1 MLLAF
6 VKDGQIDQEERLMR
20 MRTGISTKVRF
31 QLALALVLALSAP
44 CTALFGATTGWKAG
58 RAKVN
63 ITPERSIWMS
73 GYASRDKPAQGKLTD
88 LWAKCLVLED
98 GDGTRAVLVTM
109 DLIGLGRTLSLRV
122 RRQMQEAYQLP
133 LEAILLSASHTHT
146 GPVVGDNLR
155 AMYFYDDAQ
164 AELVK
169 AYADTLERKL
179 LALVRRA
186 LSDLQPAHLEWGGG
200 QTDFAV
206 NRRNNAQDKVPQL
219 RAQGKLKGPVDHD
232 VPVLAVREQQGRL
245 SVILCGYACH
255 ATTLA
260 SFELSGDWPG
270 FAQNALEQRHAGVQA
285 MVWAG
290 CGADQNPLPRRKV
303 ELARK
308 YGKMLADAVEGA
320 LSNGLR
326 PVQGKLTAEYAEIDL
341 PWADLPSREELEATT
356 TSKNPYEASR
366 AKLLL
371 ERLRRNGELSPTYP
385 FPIQT
390 WRLGKGPTLIALGGE
405 VVVDY
410 ALRLKAEL
418 GLEKTWVMAYANDVM
433 AYIPSRR
440 VLDEG
445 GYEGVGAM
453 LYYGQPGAW
462 KQSVEALVVSEVH
475 RQLESAPGRSSASRN
490 P

>member
-1 MLLAF
+1 MLSEF
-6 VKDGQIDQEERLMR
+6 VENCQIDQEERLMR
-20 MRTGISTKVRF
+20 MRTGMSMKRRC
-31 QLALALVLALSAP
+31 QLSLVLALTAS
-44 CTALFGATTGWKAG
+44 CTVLFGATPGWKAG
-58 RAKVN
+58 RAKAN
-63 ITPERSIWMS
+63 ITPERPIWMS

-98 GDGTRAVLVTM
+98 ANGTRAALVTM
-109 DLIGLGRTLSLRV
+109 DLIGLGRTLSLRI

-133 LEAILLSASHTHT
+133 LEAILLSATHTHT

-164 AELVK
+164 ADMVK
-169 AYADTLERKL
+169 AYADSLERKL
-179 LALVRRA
+179 LALVGRA
-186 LSDLQPAHLEWGGG
+186 LSDLQPARLEWGGG

-219 RAQGKLKGPVDHD
+219 RAQGKLKGPADHD
-232 VPVLAVREQQGRL
+232 VPVLAVRDQQGQL
-245 SVILCGYACH
+245 SVIVCGYACH

-260 SFELSGDWPG
+260 SFEWSGDWPG
-270 FAQNALEQRHAGVQA
+270 FAQNALEQRYAGVQA

-308 YGKMLADAVEGA
+308 YGKMLADAVEGT

-326 PVQGKLTAEYAEIDL
+326 PVQGSLTASYAEIDL
-341 PWADLPSREELEATT
+341 PWADLPSQQELEAT
-356 TSKNPYEASR
+356 SKSENRYEASR

-371 ERLRRNGELSPTYP
+371 ERLRRNGKLSPTYP

-390 WRLGKGPTLIALGGE
+390 WRLGKGPTLVALGGE

-410 ALRLKAEL
+410 ALMLKAQL
-418 GLEKTWVMAYANDVM
+418 GKDKTWVMAYANDVM

-440 VLDEG
+440 VLAEG
-445 GYEGVGAM
+445 GYEGIGAM

-462 KQSVEALVVSEVH
+462 KPAVEELVISEVH
-475 RQLESAPGRSSASRN
+475 RQLESN
-490 P
+490 PERRAADKTP